1 MSRLSNE
8 QFFNNIY
15 HDLEQRFGSAK
26 SLYEQAKDEGA
37 VITFEEVK
45 NFMKKLPNKQ
55 KDIRIITVIYHHL
68 LGNNFK
74 QTFWT

>member
-8 QFFNNIY
+8 QFLNNIY
-15 HDLEQRFGSAK
+15 YDLEQRFGTAT

-45 NFMKKLPNKQ
+45 NFMKK
-55 KDIRIITVIYHHL
+55 
-68 LGNNFK
+68 
-74 QTFWT
+74 